1 MPREEGKFRRD
12 VIKSSE
18 LEYVRKMK
26 YFYEEQL
33 NHLSR
38 MVGEETEFGVLITD
52 KSLNKI
58 EERLSDFEKNTDPH
72 PRKSRWIRPGIWK
85 YCRDL

>member
-1 MPREEGKFRRD
+1 MPRDEGKFRRD

-38 MVGEETEFGVLITD
+38 MIGQKTEFGVLITD

-58 EERLSDFEKNTDPH
+58 EERLSDFEKKEKEIVDNY
-72 PRKSRWIRPGIWK
+72 RKFARKVEGVKI
-85 YCRDL
+85 